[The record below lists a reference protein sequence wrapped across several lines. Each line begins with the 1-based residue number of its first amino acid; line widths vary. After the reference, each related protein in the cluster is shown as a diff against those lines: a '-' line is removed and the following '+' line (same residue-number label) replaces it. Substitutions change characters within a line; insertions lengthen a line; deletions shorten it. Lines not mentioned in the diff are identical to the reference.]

1 MLKYAVSSIVTLL
14 SINVLACEGHDHAKN
29 ETKKIEKCTELTCV
43 REKFDQITPKLVAL
57 IIERT
62 KLQEEVADI
71 KLGKDVGKALD
82 EKRANEVVQKAKEIA
97 RKDGASEE
105 VVAIVGEVFEK
116 MVAESA
122 KYQQK
127 YMDSKIKK

>member
-1 MLKYAVSSIVTLL
+1 MIKYVISAIIALI
-14 SINVLACEGHDHAKN
+14 SINTLACEGHDHAKN
-29 ETKKIEKCTELTCV
+29 ESKKIEKCSDLQCV

-71 KLGKDVGKALD
+71 KLGKNVGKALD
-82 EKRANEVVQKAKEIA
+82 EKRANEVVQKAKELA

-127 YMDSKIKK
+127 YMDNKVNK